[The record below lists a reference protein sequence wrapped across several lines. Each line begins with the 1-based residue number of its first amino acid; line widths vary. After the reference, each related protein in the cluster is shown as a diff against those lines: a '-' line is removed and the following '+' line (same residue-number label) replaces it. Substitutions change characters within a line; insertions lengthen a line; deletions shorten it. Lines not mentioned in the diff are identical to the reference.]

1 MLNKQTPSKS
11 SVGSLDLLLHSIFY
25 TLQGEGPFAGEA
37 AVFVR
42 FAGCNLQCP
51 MCDTEYTQGAKYVT
65 PDWLAMEVYE
75 VWSRAVVNT
84 AHPLVVI
91 TGGEPFRQPI
101 GPFVRQLLK
110 LGFRVQIETNGTL
123 YQEAFPYGQHRL
135 TIVCSPK
142 AGKVNRHLEP
152 HINAYKYVLSS
163 DDVDPK
169 DGLPNHALGLP
180 GKVARPATKAVPIYV
195 NPMDEQ
201 DVLKNHAN
209 LIATAESCLLYG
221 YRFGV
226 QLHKLA
232 GVA

>member
-1 MLNKQTPSKS
+1 MLNRQPPSKS
-11 SVGSLDLLLHSIFY
+11 SSGTDLLLHSVFY

-51 MCDTEYTQGAKYVT
+51 MCDTEYTDGSKVVT
-65 PDWLAMEVYE
+65 SDWLTMEVFDI
-75 VWSRAVVNT
+75 WSRIPNKAT
-84 AHPLVVI
+84 HPLVVI

-101 GPFVRQLLK
+101 GQFVRQLLK
-110 LGFRVQIETNGTL
+110 LGFRVQIETNGSL
-123 YQEAFPYGQHRL
+123 YQESFPYGQHRL

-142 AGKVNRHLEP
+142 AGKVNKHLEP
-152 HINAYKYVLSS
+152 HISAYKYVLAS
-163 DDVDPK
+163 DDINFD

-180 GKVARPATKAVPIYV
+180 GKVARPATKTIPIYV

-201 DVLKNHAN
+201 DVVKNEAN
-209 LIATAESCLLYG
+209 LRAAAESCLTYG

-232 GVA
+232 RLA